1 MTATNESTPRPPG
14 VPMSQWPSTY
24 EYVLPTGP
32 PGAVTLTIDGREVQ
46 AKTGDLLIKVA
57 QDHGRYIPR
66 FCYHER
72 MKPVGMC
79 RMCLVEVEGMRGLQI
94 SCATVVADG
103 MVVHTQSDAAL
114 QAQDGVL
121 ELLLIN
127 HPLDCPVCDRGG
139 ECPLQ
144 DTTLA
149 FGPGESRFV
158 EEKRHWEKPIPIS
171 DLVLLDRERCIQCG
185 RCTRFADEI
194 AGDALI
200 SFGGRGYTTEVITS
214 PEDPFSSYFS
224 GNTVQICPVGA
235 LTATPY
241 RFRAR
246 PWDLSAVET
255 SCTTCAVHCRGALES
270 SSNRL
275 VRLLGVDS
283 EPVNHGWLCDKGRFG
298 YEVVHSGE
306 RVRHPMVRRDGE
318 LVECSWPEALDAA
331 AAGLRDAIDAG
342 GPESVALLGGAR
354 GTNEDAYAWARF
366 VKGVLGSDN
375 VDAQLGD
382 GIPAEVALGLAEAT
396 IPDLDAAAAIVVVGI
411 DLKEELP
418 VLFLRVKRAAEE
430 LGVPLIEL
438 ASRDH
443 GLSRYAHSSIRAVP
457 GEQAGAARR
466 LVAALSGGTVED
478 AEMAHVA
485 ELVEG
490 RDGHVVVVLG
500 RGDLAESPAATVQA
514 AAELAQLSRARFL
527 MALRRGNVRGALDLG
542 LTPGFLPGRV
552 SLEAGRAG
560 FEQAWETVP
569 KARGLD
575 AIGILDAAKRGQVR
589 ALMLLGTDPCDDCP
603 DHGLARD
610 ALGAVGFTIAI
621 DAFITDSTKRADVF
635 LPAAMWG
642 EKLGS
647 VSNVEGRVQRV
658 GRKISPDGTPMP
670 DWRIAAELALRLGA
684 DFDLE
689 LIDEV
694 QDEIARVAPAFAGVD
709 AALLRRARDG
719 VVLPLASHRDELVL
733 GPVRIPLTS
742 ASWAPIQPGA
752 ADEETHAPAQATGVV
767 DSTGT
772 GAAAVI
778 EPGLSQTALPPDDPE
793 LERVQE
799 VAASPVQPELYR
811 WAAKVTDAA
820 VPGRDAYALRLVTG
834 RTLYDGGIAVA
845 ASESLAQLV
854 PEPILLVHPHD
865 RDRIGVADGESV
877 RVTSSRGSV
886 TLAVRADAAIMAGT
900 AYLPF
905 NLGHDGVGDLVDS
918 AAAVTDLRVESLS

>member
-1 MTATNESTPRPPG
+1 
-14 VPMSQWPSTY
+14 MSQWPSTY
-24 EYVLPTGP
+24 DYVLPTGP
-32 PGAVTLTIDGREVQ
+32 PGDVTLTIDGREVK

-57 QDHGRYIPR
+57 QDHGSYIPR

-94 SCATVVADG
+94 SCATVVTDG
-103 MVVHTQSDAAL
+103 MVVHTKSDASRL
-114 QAQDGVL
+114 AQDGVL

-200 SFGGRGYTTEVITS
+200 SFGGRGYTTEVITN
-214 PEDPFSSYFS
+214 PDDPFTSYFS

-298 YEVVHSGE
+298 YEVVHSEE
-306 RVRHPMVRRDGE
+306 RVRHPMVRKDGE

-331 AAGLRDAIDAG
+331 AAGLRDTIDAN

-354 GTNEDAYAWARF
+354 GTNEDAYVWARF

-382 GIPAEVALGLAEAT
+382 GVPAEVALGLPEAT
-396 IPDLDAAAAIVVVGI
+396 IPELDTAAAIVVVGL

-438 ASRDH
+438 GSRDQSLTRYAQSSIGRCPASRPPPPT
-443 GLSRYAHSSIRAVP
+443 GSS
-457 GEQAGAARR
+457 
-466 LVAALSGGTVED
+466 
-478 AEMAHVA
+478 
-485 ELVEG
+485 
-490 RDGHVVVVLG
+490 
-500 RGDLAESPAATVQA
+500 
-514 AAELAQLSRARFL
+514 
-527 MALRRGNVRGALDLG
+527 LR
-542 LTPGFLPGRV
+542 
-552 SLEAGRAG
+552 
-560 FEQAWETVP
+560 
-569 KARGLD
+569 
-575 AIGILDAAKRGQVR
+575 
-589 ALMLLGTDPCDDCP
+589 
-603 DHGLARD
+603 
-610 ALGAVGFTIAI
+610 
-621 DAFITDSTKRADVF
+621 
-635 LPAAMWG
+635 
-642 EKLGS
+642 
-647 VSNVEGRVQRV
+647 
-658 GRKISPDGTPMP
+658 
-670 DWRIAAELALRLGA
+670 
-684 DFDLE
+684 
-689 LIDEV
+689 
-694 QDEIARVAPAFAGVD
+694 
-709 AALLRRARDG
+709 
-719 VVLPLASHRDELVL
+719 
-733 GPVRIPLTS
+733 
-742 ASWAPIQPGA
+742 
-752 ADEETHAPAQATGVV
+752 
-767 DSTGT
+767 
-772 GAAAVI
+772 
-778 EPGLSQTALPPDDPE
+778 
-793 LERVQE
+793 
-799 VAASPVQPELYR
+799 
-811 WAAKVTDAA
+811 
-820 VPGRDAYALRLVTG
+820 
-834 RTLYDGGIAVA
+834 
-845 ASESLAQLV
+845 
-854 PEPILLVHPHD
+854 
-865 RDRIGVADGESV
+865 
-877 RVTSSRGSV
+877 
-886 TLAVRADAAIMAGT
+886 
-900 AYLPF
+900 
-905 NLGHDGVGDLVDS
+905 
-918 AAAVTDLRVESLS
+918 